1 MDRLRWIIKK
11 SNWLFSSILLILF
24 YLFIIPLGK
33 VLYYVVLLFKK
44 RNKNTYWNNPETQ
57 TVDLNSPY

>member
-1 MDRLRWIIKK
+1 MDRLLWIIKK
-11 SNWLFSSILLILF
+11 VNWLFSSLLLILF

-33 VLYYVVLLFKK
+33 VLYHVVLLFKK